1 MAQRRKKQ
9 RGTIEKRGNLYRAY
23 YEHHG
28 KRHRAPH
35 HFGSWKLARGWLDQE
50 YRLIDLDEWTPPS
63 VRQARA
69 EQQSITLGEYA
80 CEWIEHRTTAAGRP
94 LADST
99 INEYHRYLAGRL
111 ASLTPLPLNQISRE
125 RVEQWW
131 EDNKDAPAMR
141 RDCYAL
147 MKSVLSAALDAEII
161 ERNPCRVPNASRR
174 APNRPEADQRAV
186 VLAMTPEKV
195 QQLSQAIDPRWSA
208 LIVLLAYSGLRIGEA
223 LALNRSDLTCSE
235 IDGMPRWK
243 VSVRRTIARDRQ
255 GKHHIAD
262 TTKTEESQR
271 DIPIPPHVAV
281 ALVGHMEQFTAAGRN
296 APVFPSTPRGLNPAT
311 SPMVW
316 GSRAKKRTGADA
328 HRRKATIR
336 PATGFAGAVE
346 QIGLPDTL
354 ASCMRVHDL
363 RRVAQHLF
371 AQAGMGD
378 IDSELMVGHKLPA
391 VQRVYRT
398 WDPDSL
404 WPVMDELSRMAGWTP
419 PSAPHAPL
427 QALPDVEEAPSIN
440 VRLLAHMTVP
450 LLATTLADMSDAEL
464 DQVAGQLPP
473 DKYLAAFHYLNTTQK
488 ENHV

>member
-1 MAQRRKKQ
+1 MPRQRVNRRTTKL
-9 RGTIEKRGNLYRAY
+9 GTVVKDHDSWYAKYRRN
-23 YEHHG
+23 G
-28 KRHRAPH
+28 VLHRPGGGFSSFA
-35 HFGSWKLARGWLDQE
+35 LADRWLAEEQW
-50 YRLIDLDEWTPPS
+50 LIDRGEWTPPAE
-63 VRQARA
+63 RRA
-69 EQQSITLGEYA
+69 IEQQQAITLGEYA

-99 INEYHRYLAGRL
+99 VNEYHRYLAGRL

-147 MKSVLSAALDAEII
+147 MKSVMSAAEDAEII

-235 IDGMPRWK
+235 VDGMPRWK

-328 HRRKATIR
+328 YRRKATIR

-419 PSAPHAPL
+419 PSAPHTPL
-427 QALPDVEEAPSIN
+427 QALPDAP
-440 VRLLAHMTVP
+440 VMDDRFWARMTPEQLRP
-450 LLATTLADMSDAEL
+450 LLARKSNEQLDVIIPLLSPEQLDVLTT
-464 DQVAGQLPP
+464 
-473 DKYLAAFHYLNTTQK
+473 K
-488 ENHV
+488 EQAR